1 MKNPFPFETLADGST
16 FYGRQNELDKIYKF
30 AKNSSNLLIYSKRRM
45 GKTTLIKEFMRR
57 HQEEF
62 VCIYSDIFDM
72 TCGEDF
78 VKELLKNVAKS
89 QKANFQSTFKFILA
103 KLKRISFEITLD
115 PLTYELSASPM
126 IKNASFD
133 EAMDDLFNML
143 DEISKEKKV
152 VFIIDE
158 FQQIAEFSEL
168 RIDAK
173 LRKFMQTSKN
183 ISFIFLGSKRHI
195 LTLLFSHKMPLFEMA
210 THFELGALKQ
220 NEIYKYAK
228 NFLKT
233 TQAQIN
239 ELAGIC
245 KFDTKLIQN
254 VLYFI
259 YENEKIIDKKAVLSA
274 LDTVL
279 QSKDGAYRLVFDTF
293 TGNQKKAL
301 EIIVK
306 GQKEY
311 FSLGVLSQ
319 FNISKTSLQA
329 ALKQLF
335 AKEII
340 DKQDGEFF
348 IPDTTFGFWL
358 ERVFMRR

>member
-16 FYGRQNELDKIYKF
+16 FYGREDELAKIYKF
-30 AKNSSNLLIYSKRRM
+30 TKDSLNLLVYSKRRM

-57 HQEEF
+57 HRDEF

-78 VKELLKNVAKS
+78 VKELLKNSAKS
-89 QKANFQSTFKFILA
+89 QEMSFQSTFKFILA
-103 KLKRISFEITLD
+103 KLKRVSFEIKLD

-126 IKNASFD
+126 MKNASFD
-133 EAMDDLFNML
+133 EAMDDLFYML
-143 DEISKEKKV
+143 DEISKDKKV

-158 FQQIAEFSEL
+158 FQQIAEFEDL
-168 RIDAK
+168 KIDAK

-183 ISFIFLGSKRHI
+183 ISFVFLGSKRHL
-195 LTLLFSHKMPLFEMA
+195 LTSLFSHNMPLFEMA
-210 THFELGALKQ
+210 THFELGAIKP
-220 NEIYKYAK
+220 NDAYKYAK

-233 TQAQIN
+233 TQAQMK
-239 ELAGIC
+239 ELFEIC

-259 YENEKIIDKKAVLSA
+259 YENEKSLEKKAILSA
-274 LDTVL
+274 LDMVL

-293 TGNQKKAL
+293 SSNQKKAL
-301 EIIVK
+301 EIVAK
-306 GQKEY
+306 EQKEY
-311 FSLGVLSQ
+311 FSLPVLSR

-335 AKEII
+335 VKEII

-358 ERVFMRR
+358 ERVFKTR